1 MEQWQMNA
9 IGTEID
15 KIYGRLDRY
24 YETAKR
30 LSEQKACIEAAET
43 GGDYTTET
51 KNEFWRLSVEQLEL
65 SKYRPPVACWPEIE
79 EAISTAVTQ
88 AIQGEKAPK
97 EALNAAAALANQLL
111 EEEAKTRK

>member
-30 LSEQKACIEAAET
+30 LSEQKDLFGTNANEIASILNKVENET
-43 GGDYTTET
+43 GKLDGIRKTLRILGY
-51 KNEFWRLSVEQLEL
+51 
-65 SKYRPPVACWPEIE
+65 EI
-79 EAISTAVTQ
+79 
-88 AIQGEKAPK
+88 GYD
-97 EALNAAAALANQLL
+97 
-111 EEEAKTRK
+111 AKMQMHEVYSMKKVG